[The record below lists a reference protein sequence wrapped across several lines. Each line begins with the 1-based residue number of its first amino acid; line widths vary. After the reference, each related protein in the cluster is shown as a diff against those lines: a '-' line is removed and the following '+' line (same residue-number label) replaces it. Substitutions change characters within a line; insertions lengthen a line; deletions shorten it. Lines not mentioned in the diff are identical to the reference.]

1 MMEFMPLVLFA
12 VICLVLM
19 FGYPVA
25 LSLAGTALAFAGL
38 GFGLE
43 SLASTPT
50 STTATSPPS
59 PTASTA
65 S

>member
-1 MMEFMPLVLFA
+1 MLEFMPLVLFA
-12 VICLVLM
+12 VICTVLM

-38 GFGLE
+38 GFGLGRW
-43 SLASTPT
+43 ASMPI
-50 STTATSPPS
+50 STAATWPPS